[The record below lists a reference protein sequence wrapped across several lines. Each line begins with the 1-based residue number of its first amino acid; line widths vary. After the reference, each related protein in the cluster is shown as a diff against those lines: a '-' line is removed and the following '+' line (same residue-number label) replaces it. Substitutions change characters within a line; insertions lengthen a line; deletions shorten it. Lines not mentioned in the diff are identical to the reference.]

1 MEIGTPDLVF
11 ERRGRVAWLTF
22 NRPETRNAMTFAM
35 YDGLARACELVEQ
48 DPEIRVMVLTG
59 AGDRAFVAGTDIS
72 QFRTFTDPQH
82 ALDYEARIDQVIG
95 RLETLARPTIA
106 AIRGYAVGGGASI
119 ALACDLRICTPD
131 ARFGIPIARTLGNCL
146 SMSNY
151 ARLVDLIGP
160 ARTKEL
166 LFTARMIEAEEA
178 RAIGLVNEIV
188 EPEALFDRAQ
198 ELAEQIAANAPL
210 TIQATKEAVRR
221 VLDHRRPPRAEDL
234 ILTCYMSEDF
244 REGVNAFLEKRKP
257 QWKGR

>member
-1 MEIGTPDLVF
+1 ML
-11 ERRGRVAWLTF
+11 
-22 NRPETRNAMTFAM
+22 
-35 YDGLARACELVEQ
+35 
-48 DPEIRVMVLTG
+48 
-59 AGDRAFVAGTDIS
+59 
-72 QFRTFTDPQH
+72 FR
-82 ALDYEARIDQVIG
+82 
-95 RLETLARPTIA
+95 
-106 AIRGYAVGGGASI
+106 S
-119 ALACDLRICTPD
+119 
-131 ARFGIPIARTLGNCL
+131 
-146 SMSNY
+146 
-151 ARLVDLIGP
+151 
-160 ARTKEL
+160 
-166 LFTARMIEAEEA
+166 A